1 MKRKMDAMNETHSPP
16 KCKPRNKESPVLSLL
31 FFMPW
36 ARIAAHIYVHEG
48 VAALTACLYLCTVK
62 MYFSS
67 SIATLTLNS
76 LGNLF
81 ITGIALVLILH
92 IHTTIA
98 GQHRRPGNLKT
109 MISLN
114 GNGSK
119 WLKIT
124 LWAKPS
130 CQQTRTHGNPM
141 QLKESHFKKFFPQPG
156 N

>member
-1 MKRKMDAMNETHSPP
+1 MKRKMDAMNEAHSPS
-16 KCKPRNKESPVLSLL
+16 KCKPRSQVSPVLSLP

-36 ARIAAHIYVHEG
+36 ACIAAHIYVHAG
-48 VAALTACLYLCTVK
+48 VAALTACLYLCTGE

-81 ITGIALVLILH
+81 ISGIALVLILH

-98 GQHRRPGNLKT
+98 GQHCRPGNLKT
-109 MISLN
+109 MISVN
-114 GNGSK
+114 GSGSK

-124 LWAKPS
+124 L
-130 CQQTRTHGNPM
+130 
-141 QLKESHFKKFFPQPG
+141 
-156 N
+156 

>member
-1 MKRKMDAMNETHSPP
+1 MKRKMDAMNEAHGPP
-16 KCKPRNKESPVLSLL
+16 KCKPRSQVSPVLSLL

-36 ARIAAHIYVHEG
+36 ACIAAHIYVHAG
-48 VAALTACLYLCTVK
+48 VAALTACLYLYTGK

-81 ITGIALVLILH
+81 ISGIALVLILH

-98 GQHRRPGNLKT
+98 GQHCRPGNLKT
-109 MISLN
+109 MISVN
-114 GNGSK
+114 GSGSK

-124 LWAKPS
+124 L
-130 CQQTRTHGNPM
+130 
-141 QLKESHFKKFFPQPG
+141 
-156 N
+156 